1 MFANKTK
8 LKGHPDRVFL
18 TEDLTSKNHSVIKS
32 LLELRKSKKINSFWT
47 TNGKI
52 LAKVT
57 PESTVVTLNI
67 ADDIAQKL
75 GVDTNV

>member
-1 MFANKTK
+1 MLISKIFIPN
-8 LKGHPDRVFL
+8 LMCVL
-18 TEDLTSKNHSVIKS
+18 TNERYKHIRQDFMPPGSCP
-32 LLELRKSKKINSFWT
+32 
-47 TNGKI
+47 KI

>member
-1 MFANKTK
+1 MCKPTNKYYTNI
-8 LKGHPDRVFL
+8 FL
-18 TEDLTSKNHSVIKS
+18 YHLSYI